1 MPVQNIG
8 GVITETPASG
18 MDKFL
23 QTGVFRADQFAAKD
37 TIDVTKQV
45 NFDCSKMT
53 TGTTCTIQPQSG
65 TSGNVTLPS
74 VANPALSA
82 VGSAGTLQ
90 YVVATEAGSA
100 TVTAGNT
107 NLVLDPAAGLTT
119 FSVTFPTTPPDGYRL
134 SFSTTATLTNL
145 NLLGGGSDTFKN
157 AITTLAANASASYVY
172 RATGTKWYKI

>member
-1 MPVQNIG
+1 MPVSNIG
-8 GVITETPASG
+8 GVITETPAEG

-37 TIDVTKQV
+37 KTDVTKQV
-45 NFDCSKMT
+45 AFDCSQMS
-53 TGTTCTIQPQSG
+53 TGTTATFQPQSG
-65 TSGNVTLPS
+65 TSGNIKLPS
-74 VANPALSA
+74 TSSPSLSA
-82 VGSAGTLQ
+82 VGGAGTLQ

-100 TVTAGNT
+100 TITSGNT

-134 SFSTTATLTNL
+134 SLSTTATLTNL

-157 AITTLAANASASYVY
+157 AVTTLAANAAVSYVY
-172 RATGTKWYKI
+172 RTTGTKWYRI